1 MKTITSMDT
10 PALATE
16 TAQRWKLSQKPCP
29 ECHGATYDNVQLGAL
44 ALHYSRCP
52 NCRLNFLQLHA
63 ILPPDRVADEMLD
76 ELARR
81 TPLIHAPNPSRITS
95 SQ

>member
-1 MKTITSMDT
+1 MKTITDMST
-10 PALATE
+10 PELARQ
-16 TAQRWKLSQKPCP
+16 TAERWHLSTKPCA

-63 ILPPDRVADEMLD
+63 VLPPDRVADLMLD

-81 TPLIHAPNPSRITS
+81 TPLIHAPNPHRIPTPE
-95 SQ
+95 